1 MPAQRTRRRR
11 AVPDT
16 SAIQQLGERI
26 RAART
31 EAGLSQA
38 QLGAPYYTRAH
49 ISAIELGKI
58 RPAMKSLEH
67 IAAKLSKPVSY
78 FLEDAALERS
88 RLELEFDVD
97 KVVALAARPTAT
109 QCVNEAEALLEHE
122 GLSARLLSRLRF
134 ARAKGLNYLE
144 RSAEAFRDLAVA
156 ERLAHQLHD
165 ESLIRLIDYETAAA
179 TRGTGDYRRAR
190 ELFSDL
196 LSGLEHSQPTD
207 QPLRMRVLQALGA
220 VSNDLGDPRAAAG
233 YLNAALEWANE
244 IGDVAVLIAIY
255 HGLAMAYRA
264 QGDLELATGYLRRAL
279 SASEIANDL
288 TAAATVHNLL
298 AVIAAESGRL
308 QAAYQHADRAI
319 ELVRAAGPAAF
330 IPHVLN
336 TKAESAAKL
345 GDWETAERVANESL
359 ALATRLENHWA
370 IAAARVVLSN
380 VLLHKGD
387 TEAGERHL
395 SEAAAVYRT
404 AGAKSELADVL
415 MRLSRAAKE
424 RGDLV
429 AAERYATLAFETSH
443 SVGSFVEGMK

>member
-1 MPAQRTRRRR
+1 MH
-11 AVPDT
+11 
-16 SAIQQLGERI
+16 QLGERI
-26 RAART
+26 RTARA
-31 EAGLSQA
+31 EVGLSQA

-67 IAAKLSKPVSY
+67 IATKLGKPVSY
-78 FLEDAALERS
+78 FLEDAGVEKGR
-88 RLELEFDVD
+88 RELEFDVD
-97 KVVALAARPTAT
+97 RVLALAARPTAGR
-109 QCVNEAEALLEHE
+109 CVSEAEILLQHE
-122 GLSARLLSRLRF
+122 GLSPRQLSRLRL

-144 RSAEAFRDLAVA
+144 RPVEAFRDLAVA

-165 ESLIRLIDYETAAA
+165 DSLTRLIDYERAAS
-179 TRGTGDYRRAR
+179 TRATGDYRRAR
-190 ELFSDL
+190 ELFSTL
-196 LSGLEHSQPTD
+196 LSRLEQSQPPD
-207 QPLRMRVLQALGA
+207 QLLRMKVLQALGA

-233 YLNAALEWANE
+233 YLNSALEWANE

-255 HGLAMAYRA
+255 HGLAMSYRA
-264 QGDLELATGYLRRAL
+264 QGDLESATAYLQRAL
-279 SASEIANDL
+279 SATEVANDL
-288 TAAATVHNLL
+288 SAAATVHNLI

-308 QAAYQHADRAI
+308 QAAYEHADRAI

-330 IPHVLN
+330 VPHALN

-359 ALATRLENHWA
+359 ALATRLQNDWA
-370 IAAARVVLSN
+370 TAAARVVLSQ

-387 TEAGERHL
+387 SAAGERHL
-395 SEAAAVYRT
+395 SEAAEVYRS
-404 AGAKSELADVL
+404 AGAKSELADVF

-424 RGDLV
+424 RGDIA

-443 SVGSFVEGMK
+443 PTGSFVEGLK